1 MKDRRKL
8 ITQTLEVCEKLID
21 GMTEKQLEKWL
32 AVCEG
37 AAIMSDVKNGRIEEK
52 AAG

>member
-21 GMTEKQLEKWL
+21 GMTEKQIEKWI

-52 AAG
+52 AAV

>member
-1 MKDRRKL
+1 MKDRREL
-8 ITQTLEVCEKLID
+8 MEQTLEVCEKLID

-32 AVCEG
+32 MICEG

-52 AAG
+52 EAV